1 MAKFTINDFRKQ
13 YATDEAC
20 LDKIFTLRYGKLEAC
35 PECQCVASFR
45 RITTRRC
52 YQCTECYTQYYPTAG
67 TVFEKTRTPLSDWFY
82 VIYLFTTTRN
92 GVAAKEI
99 QRQLGVTYKCA
110 FRMGHCIRT
119 LIAGMTQEQLQG
131 FVECDEVRI
140 GGKNK
145 NRHKSKQFT
154 KEEAWAGKD
163 KVIVFGAIQR
173 GGQVRTKIIEDTFT
187 TTLMDALKE
196 HVVEGSIV
204 ITEELQA
211 YRRIEGTYFH
221 GKVNHGAG
229 EYARG
234 LIHTNSIEGYWSHVK
249 RMISGTHISVS
260 KKYLQNYLDENSF
273 RYNNR
278 ENQGGMFEA
287 IINHLPVVTE

>member
-1 MAKFTINDFRKQ
+1 
-13 YATDEAC
+13 
-20 LDKIFTLRYGKLEAC
+20 
-35 PECQCVASFR
+35 
-45 RITTRRC
+45 
-52 YQCTECYTQYYPTAG
+52 
-67 TVFEKTRTPLSDWFY
+67 
-82 VIYLFTTTRN
+82 
-92 GVAAKEI
+92 
-99 QRQLGVTYKCA
+99 
-110 FRMGHCIRT
+110 
-119 LIAGMTQEQLQG
+119 MTQEQLQG

-140 GGKNK
+140 GCKNK

-204 ITEELQA
+204 ITDELQA